1 MQTKSQLL
9 ANQKY
14 KNKNKEKTMKINYR
28 SKTKKYILELANEQ
42 DIEQVKSWI
51 KDRKKDTER
60 EEENGEL

>member
-28 SKTKKYILELANEQ
+28 SKTKKYILELANDK
-42 DIEQVKSWI
+42 DIEQVKKWI
-51 KDRKKDTER
+51 RERKKDTER

>member
-28 SKTKKYILELANEQ
+28 SKTKKYILELANDK
-42 DIEQVKSWI
+42 DIEQVKKWI
-51 KDRKKDTER
+51 KERKKDTER